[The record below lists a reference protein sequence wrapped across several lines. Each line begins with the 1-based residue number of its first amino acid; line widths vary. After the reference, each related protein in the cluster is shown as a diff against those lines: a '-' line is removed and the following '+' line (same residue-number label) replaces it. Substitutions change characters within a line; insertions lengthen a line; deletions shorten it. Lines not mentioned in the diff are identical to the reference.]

1 MKNKLVK
8 IIHVIAD
15 ESFQKIETEL
25 LKKSSKKKREGEDDD
40 DDDSEDQ
47 KVNAL

>member
-15 ESFQKIETEL
+15 ESFQKIDSEV
-25 LKKSSKKKREGEDDD
+25 KKKFKKKKVEGEDDD
-40 DDDSEDQ
+40 GDDSERQ
-47 KVNAL
+47 HVNAL